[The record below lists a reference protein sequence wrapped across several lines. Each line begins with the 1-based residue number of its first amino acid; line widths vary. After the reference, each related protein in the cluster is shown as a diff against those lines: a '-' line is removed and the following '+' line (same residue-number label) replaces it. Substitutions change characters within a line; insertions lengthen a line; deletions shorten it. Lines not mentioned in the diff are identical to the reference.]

1 MEAQGDWDLRGRD
14 WETVLVGPVT
24 ESVIN
29 ADWQVRNGTGCR
41 WDWDNEVFVPGP
53 DAWSNGFPNW
63 ELYRVSIAGDDHL
76 ARKLADWCIA
86 FAVAFMES
94 GGVQKRTASD
104 EFAVFVG
111 WDCLT
116 RLRTRHWIASGDDMA
131 ADLGIAPKTYRRFRN
146 AVMARLSASL
156 GEYWARL
163 QIGIRQAALID
174 RRIEMVTPIVVMF
187 DGTGYERGAMLGD
200 GNFRAMPKGSG
211 C

>member
-1 MEAQGDWDLRGRD
+1 MSMEAQGDWDVRGRD

-29 ADWQVRNGTGCR
+29 ADWQVRT
-41 WDWDNEVFVPGP
+41 GP
-53 DAWSNGFPNW
+53 DAWANGFPNW

-86 FAVAFMES
+86 FAAAFMED

-174 RRIEMVTPIVVMF
+174 RRIEQVAPIVVMF
-187 DGTGYERGAMLGD
+187 EGTGHERERVSLGD
-200 GNFRAMPKGSG
+200 GNYRAMPRGSG